1 MIAKSLEQILQSR
14 LMGCRCWRHDIPYL
28 QAAPLLLLKQG
39 VRSFSFSLTSHDDV
53 VDRDEHELDSEA
65 HDGKTN
71 GACNCDFLELL
82 GIRLCA
88 PLDKT
93 PGVLSELVS
102 ALDAVAERVALVRQ
116 EWRQVFQG
124 GHALSQ
130 GCTRAKCVRGGVRAR
145 SGGEL

>member
-1 MIAKSLEQILQSR
+1 MFAKSPEQILQSR
-14 LMGCRCWRHDIPYL
+14 LMGCRCWRHGIPYL
-28 QAAPLLLLKQG
+28 QAAPLLLKQG

-53 VDRDEHELDSEA
+53 VDRDEHELDSVADEA

-124 GHALSQ
+124 GHALSL
-130 GCTRAKCVRGGVRAR
+130 RDARVRSVCEGVC
-145 SGGEL
+145 EH